1 MEPYDDRDPQ
11 HVQSAP
17 DPKGLRRDLSL
28 QTKGPIISS
37 SGVPGGL
44 APATSSQM
52 QFRGDHLHL
61 SENYGVLK
69 MLNKLGKAIIFPNS
83 VTLNTNGMC
92 DEAVALYL
100 CASLFQFKI

>member
-11 HVQSAP
+11 HVQSAL

-44 APATSSQM
+44 ALATSSQM
-52 QFRGDHLHL
+52 QFRGDHLHI

-69 MLNKLGKAIIFPNS
+69 MLNKQGK
-83 VTLNTNGMC
+83 
-92 DEAVALYL
+92 
-100 CASLFQFKI
+100 